1 MLAIQINEETIKMH
15 GEQLG
20 TALSDKLQ
28 KNLTSD
34 LKNLAVSIWRCHQI
48 FFLLGKSKSS
58 PMYIISWLQI
68 IISITRFFLL
78 HIRFKIT
85 SLITIL
91 FLFLLQMT
99 FKNTAYTE
107 GFQDGLQSV
116 KIKLKDLFE

>member
-1 MLAIQINEETIKMH
+1 MH

-34 LKNLAVSIWRCHQI
+34 LKNLA
-48 FFLLGKSKSS
+48 
-58 PMYIISWLQI
+58 
-68 IISITRFFLL
+68 
-78 HIRFKIT
+78 
-85 SLITIL
+85 
-91 FLFLLQMT
+91 MT

-116 KIKLKDLFE
+116 KIKLNDLFE